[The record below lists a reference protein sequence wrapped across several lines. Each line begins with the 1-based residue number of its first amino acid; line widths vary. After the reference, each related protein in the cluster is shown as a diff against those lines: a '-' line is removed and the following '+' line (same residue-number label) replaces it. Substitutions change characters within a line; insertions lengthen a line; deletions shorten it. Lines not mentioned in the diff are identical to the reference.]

1 MGALAVALLDLGGA
15 DLADVPLVEGPLG
28 PGVLCGDGG
37 AAEDLDLEEGELELM
52 GQLDAQKTLEEVEKQ
67 VFQMLREESLERPR
81 RSSTQIVQEILTE
94 EKRQMD
100 TIRRRREDEQQT
112 NTKKKLES

>member
-1 MGALAVALLDLGGA
+1 M
-15 DLADVPLVEGPLG
+15 
-28 PGVLCGDGG
+28 
-37 AAEDLDLEEGELELM
+37 
-52 GQLDAQKTLEEVEKQ
+52 
-67 VFQMLREESLERPR
+67 FQMLREESLERPR

-112 NTKKKLES
+112 NTKKKHNKSKAADFTVLQFCALINNFSCNVSFYSYNHIAYQHTNDRFIMWL